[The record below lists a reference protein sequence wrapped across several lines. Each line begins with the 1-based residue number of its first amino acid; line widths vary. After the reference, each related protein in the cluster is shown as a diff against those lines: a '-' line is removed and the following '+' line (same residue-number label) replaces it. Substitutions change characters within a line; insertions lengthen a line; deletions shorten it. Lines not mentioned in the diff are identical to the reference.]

1 MTSKKLKIVIV
12 DDDSVNLEILKNALS
27 DLYDVYT
34 VSDGLKS
41 IETFEKVMPDLII
54 LDIMMPNIDG
64 VSIYIAQNQHPKL
77 EKIPVIF
84 VTAIDDVEYKIQL
97 LEWGINDYITKPY
110 NVEEIRARIKRAML
124 QIEEKKDLEQKLK
137 KLESILKTNTSNPK
151 SKS

>member
-1 MTSKKLKIVIV
+1 
-12 DDDSVNLEILKNALS
+12 
-27 DLYDVYT
+27 
-34 VSDGLKS
+34 
-41 IETFEKVMPDLII
+41 MPDLII

-124 QIEEKKDLEQKLK
+124 QIEEKKDLEQNLK

>member
-12 DDDSVNLEILKNALS
+12 DDDLVNLEILKNALS
-27 DLYDVYT
+27 DLYDIYT

-97 LEWGINDYITKPY
+97 LEWGINDYITKSY

-124 QIEEKKDLEQKLK
+124 QIAEKKNLEQNLK
-137 KLESILKTNTSNPK
+137 KLEYILKTNRSKPK